1 MLKADSCGHN
11 SLRSDKCPLLSN
23 AFSCEPR
30 GSQLP
35 ESGGPC
41 PESHRRWGLAG
52 VRDEGK
58 VVVGERGGGSWTMR
72 GALWAPRHREV
83 VDRALLSCS
92 LIFGA
97 DMIECR

>member
-1 MLKADSCGHN
+1 MA
-11 SLRSDKCPLLSN
+11 
-23 AFSCEPR
+23 
-30 GSQLP
+30 
-35 ESGGPC
+35 GGTC
-41 PESHRRWGLAG
+41 PESHRRWVLAG

-58 VVVGERGGGSWTMR
+58 VVVGERGGGSWTMC

-83 VDRALLSCS
+83 VGRALLSCS